1 MNVAWI
7 ILDALSFEATPF
19 AADGPDTMPELSAL
33 AAERGVV
40 FTEAYAPGTSSPSS
54 HASMFTGE
62 LPSRTGMHEASPYFD
77 ADLPTIGEELSGSH
91 RSLMISYNPFIFNG
105 LERGFDVTDDLRGSQ
120 YMVFDDAT
128 DPRKFLVANRDTPVP
143 TRYLRFLRE
152 GGKPLRSFVNG
163 VSFKLWDWRVE
174 GGRPEKIESE
184 AAQHQYATKM
194 NREIRS
200 FLEATDETG
209 EDAFVVA
216 NYMDIHPP
224 LGASDEALER
234 FAPDRSRDELPI
246 GERSPEIIDRIE
258 AGDESVADD
267 MEALYHAAVWD
278 TDRKVGPLVREMV
291 ESGTHVIVTADH
303 GSRFTGHSSLDDRRI
318 HVPLL
323 VFAPDAEARTVD
335 HSVNIRS
342 MAATTLAQ
350 VAPDRDTFDGD
361 DLLRVSEDRVSIT
374 EFIHDSS
381 PTGNS
386 VSAFGDFET
395 VQYDV
400 TGILGD
406 TRVDWID
413 GGFRDLGDSESEREL
428 AEIIEDL
435 QAEGLDT
442 TARSP
447 VEYDQDTQERLED
460 LGYL

>member
-1 MNVAWI
+1 MDVAWI

-19 AADGPDTMPELSAL
+19 APDGPDTMPELSAL
-33 AAERGVV
+33 AEERGVV
-40 FTEAYAPGTSSPSS
+40 FTEAYAPGTASPSS

-62 LPSRTGMHEASPYFD
+62 LPSRTGMHEASPYF
-77 ADLPTIGEELSGSH
+77 ASDLPTIGDELADSH

-120 YMVFDDAT
+120 YMVFEDAT

-143 TRYLRFLRE
+143 KRYVQFLQE
-152 GGKPLRSFVNG
+152 GGKPIKSFVNG
-163 VSFKLWDWRVE
+163 VSFKLWDRRADN
-174 GGRPEKIESE
+174 GRPDAIEAE

-200 FLEATDETG
+200 FREDTRG
-209 EDAFVVA
+209 EDSFVVA

-234 FAPDRSRDELPI
+234 FAPGRGREELPI

-258 AGDESVADD
+258 AGDEEAGED
-267 MEALYHAAVWD
+267 MERLYHAAIWD
-278 TDRKVGPLVREMV
+278 TDRKVGPLVRELV
-291 ESGTHVIVTADH
+291 EEGTHVVVTADH

-323 VFAPDAEARTVD
+323 VFAPDAEPRTVD

-342 MAATTLAQ
+342 MAATTLGQ
-350 VAPDRDTFDGD
+350 VAPDRDTFDGY
-361 DLLRVSEDRVSIT
+361 DLLSVTADQVSIT

-400 TGILGD
+400 TGIKGD
-406 TRVDWID
+406 TRVDWLD
-413 GGFRDLGDSESEREL
+413 GGFQDLGDSEAEREL
-428 AEIIEDL
+428 ADIIEDL

-442 TARSP
+442 SARSP

>member
-1 MNVAWI
+1 MDVAWI

-40 FTEAYAPGTSSPSS
+40 FTEAYAPGTASPSS

-77 ADLPTIGEELSGSH
+77 SDMPTIGEELTDSH

-120 YMVFDDAT
+120 YMVFEDAT

-143 TRYLRFLRE
+143 KRYMRFLQE
-152 GGKPLRSFVNG
+152 GGKPLKSFVNG
-163 VSFKLWDWRVE
+163 VRFKLWDWQAD
-174 GGRPEKIESE
+174 GGRPEQIASE

-200 FLEATDETG
+200 FLADTDATQ

-234 FAPDRSRDELPI
+234 FAPNRSREELPI

-258 AGDESVADD
+258 AGDERAGED
-267 MEALYHAAVWD
+267 MEALYHAAIWD
-278 TDRKVGPLVREMV
+278 TDRKVGPLVRELV
-291 ESGTHVIVTADH
+291 EDGAHVIVTADH

-323 VFAPDAEARTVD
+323 VFAPDAEPRTVD
-335 HSVNIRS
+335 ASVNIRS

-350 VAPDRDTFDGD
+350 VAPDRDTFDGY
-361 DLLRVSEDRVSIT
+361 DLVDVDEDQISIT

-386 VSAFGDFET
+386 VSAFGDFNT
-395 VQYDV
+395 VQYDIA
-400 TGILGD
+400 GIKGD

-413 GGFRDLGDSESEREL
+413 GGFREIGDSETEREL
-428 AEIIEDL
+428 VEVIENL
-435 QAEGLDT
+435 QASGLDT